1 MSRLTSLK
9 RLAFAALA
17 TAGIV
22 AACRAAQPG
31 EAPPLAPRPEIG
43 PPTSPAPVP
52 GAPDPLPD
60 PGTPGP
66 NAPTEDAGV
75 APTPPVSQ
83 IEPPVY
89 QSYETPI
96 TPLQARDAGAAGPD
110 AGGGGRDA
118 APRLDAA
125 IPDAPRDAAIDA
137 PPPDAPAPRRD
148 AAVPDARD
156 SGVGLPPVPDATLPP
171 DAVRPMH

>member
-17 TAGIV
+17 TAGVV

-52 GAPDPLPD
+52 GAPDPLPS

-66 NAPTEDAGV
+66 AEDAGA
-75 APTPPVSQ
+75 APTTRNTPVSQ
-83 IEPPVY
+83 LAPPVY
-89 QSYETPI
+89 QAYETPI
-96 TPLQARDAGAAGPD
+96 TPLQMRDAGPD
-110 AGGGGRDA
+110 ASTGPDA
-118 APRLDAA
+118 ARRDAA
-125 IPDAPRDAAIDA
+125 IPDAPPPRDAPSDA
-137 PPPDAPAPRRD
+137 PVADAPARRD

-156 SGVGLPPVPDATLPP
+156 GGVGLPPVPDASFAP
-171 DAVRPMH
+171 DAMSPMR

>member
-1 MSRLTSLK
+1 MSRLTSFK

-17 TAGIV
+17 TAGVV

-52 GAPDPLPD
+52 GAPDPLPV

-66 NAPTEDAGV
+66 NTPREDAGV
-75 APTPPVSQ
+75 APPPPISQ
-83 IEPPVY
+83 IEPAVY

-96 TPLQARDAGAAGPD
+96 NPLQAHDAGAAGPD
-110 AGGGGRDA
+110 AGGGRDA
-118 APRLDAA
+118 GPRLDAA
-125 IPDAPRDAAIDA
+125 MPDGPQRDAAIDA
-137 PPPDAPAPRRD
+137 APADAPPPRRD

-156 SGVGLPPVPDATLPP
+156 GGVGLPPVPDASLPP